1 VSAGLLEARPS
12 LWKRAL
18 LRSWPLL
25 TRVVPR
31 RHRAHRFSGGRIYLD
46 VAESPMMLARALGL
60 YEIEKNEALRAFL
73 RPGSVFVDIG
83 GNKGDFALLAGKLV
97 GPSGRVFVFEP
108 APSNCEWIE
117 RSIALNGYR
126 SIELL
131 PIALGDREGEIT
143 LHLSRVSGHHSVIGP
158 RSDGT
163 GAAVRVPVRTLD
175 SVLAERGAPR
185 VDVLKID
192 VEGAD
197 MAVLQGATRTLSA
210 NRELV
215 LLLDVH
221 PQLGVDALALCAL
234 LRSLGFGLYA
244 LQRPF
249 DRPLEPRADLLE
261 LVARRR

>member
-1 VSAGLLEARPS
+1 MSAPAPAASPS

-18 LRSWPLL
+18 LRGWPLL
-25 TRVVPR
+25 SAVLPR
-31 RHRAHRFSGGRIYLD
+31 RHRAHRFAGGRIYLD

-60 YEIEKNEALRAFL
+60 YEVEKTEALRTFL
-73 RPGSVFVDIG
+73 RPGGVFVDIG

-97 GPSGRVFVFEP
+97 GASGRVFVFEP

-126 SIELL
+126 SIELF

-143 LHLSRVSGHHSVIGP
+143 LHLSSVSGHHSVVAP

-163 GAAVRVPVRTLD
+163 GKAVRVPVRTLD
-175 SVLAERGAPR
+175 TVLAEHGAPR

-210 NRELV
+210 NRDLV
-215 LLLDVH
+215 IFFDVH
-221 PQLGVDALALCAL
+221 PQLGVDALAVCAL
-234 LRSLGFGLYA
+234 LRSLGFKLYA

-261 LVARRR
+261 LLARR